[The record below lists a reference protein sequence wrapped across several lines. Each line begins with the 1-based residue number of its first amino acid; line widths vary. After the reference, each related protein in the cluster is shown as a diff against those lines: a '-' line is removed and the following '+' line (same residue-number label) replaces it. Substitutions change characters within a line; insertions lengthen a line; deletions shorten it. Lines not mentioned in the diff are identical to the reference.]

1 MVKKIDPAYLRR
13 SSRVN
18 VRIPVKISGTLPDNQ
33 TFAEE
38 TFVATVSKYGAKLQ
52 TRQPLKVGM
61 RLKLQ
66 PQNRRDSGLFKVV
79 WTGREG
85 SPRHG
90 EIGIEYVEVSNLL
103 GITFPE

>member
-1 MVKKIDPAYLRR
+1 MAKKTDPASLRR

-18 VRIPVKISGTLPDNQ
+18 VRIPVKLSGALPGNQ
-33 TFAEE
+33 AFMEE
-38 TFVATVSKYGAKLQ
+38 TVVVTVSKFGAKVQ

-61 RLKLQ
+61 QLRLQ
-66 PQNRRDSGLFKVV
+66 PLNRRDSGLFKVV

-85 SPRHG
+85 SPRQG
-90 EIGIEYVEVSNLL
+90 EVGIEYLTVSNLL